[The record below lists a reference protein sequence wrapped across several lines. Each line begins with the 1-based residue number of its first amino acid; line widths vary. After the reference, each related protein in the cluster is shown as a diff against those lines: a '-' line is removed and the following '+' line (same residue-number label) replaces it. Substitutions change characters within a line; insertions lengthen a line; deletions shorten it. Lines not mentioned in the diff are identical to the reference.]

1 MYGLHRTR
9 RDAGA
14 AIDAHVGVNITALAV
29 GMDALDRAMLHTI
42 GEETKPAI
50 VRYDMR
56 HSLRVP
62 LTEFYNG
69 SVNR

>member
-1 MYGLHRTR
+1 ME
-9 RDAGA
+9 
-14 AIDAHVGVNITALAV
+14 
-29 GMDALDRAMLHTI
+29 ALDRAMLHTI